1 MSTVSQVPSA
11 RWRPCLPRIRRGWSL
26 PRSGVLVR
34 APVKREDTWTDV
46 YVHVHC
52 SLSMWYPRS
61 MYQFRVGL
69 FFGAASMAGAFSGLL
84 AYGISFLSGTDGLLG
99 WSWIFVGLLLPSR
112 IMSITGCL
120 QTDSRGYRDSGRGH
134 HCFLRHGR
142 LPKYGKVSHAGG
154 EGLRYLEEECV
165 LALHSGRAHELIFV
179 TEYDNSSVGEEEHF
193 STRHIVAALTD
204 WQVWLHILVYMSIVG
219 PRA

>member
-1 MSTVSQVPSA
+1 
-11 RWRPCLPRIRRGWSL
+11 
-26 PRSGVLVR
+26 
-34 APVKREDTWTDV
+34 
-46 YVHVHC
+46 
-52 SLSMWYPRS
+52 MWYPRS

-84 AYGISFLSGTDGLLG
+84 AYAISFMGGTDGLLG
-99 WSWIFVGLLLPSR
+99 WSWIFVSPLPPSR
-112 IMSITGCL
+112 IMSVTGRL
-120 QTDSRGYRDSGRGH
+120 HTDSRGYCDSGCRH

-142 LPKYGKVSHAGG
+142 LPKYGDVSHAGG

-165 LALHSGRAHELIFV
+165 LTLHSGHAHQLGFI

-193 STRHIVAALTD
+193 SVRHILAALTD